1 MQKVR
6 PALQSSKGR
15 STPWGGAKL
24 VNAFAE
30 VSEGDKVETYAVM
43 AIPGLTA
50 FATPSSAEGRGVHR
64 MGTTLYTVVGTSLYS
79 VSGVGVMTSL
89 GTIGGT
95 GAVRMVDNGTQLA
108 ICPNTGT
115 GYVLDT
121 GVIYS
126 GISNLPTVSDVA
138 YIDGYFV
145 WSAQDSDQFI
155 ISSLYD
161 GLSYDPLDVATAE
174 GDPDAIVGVIND
186 HRELQFFGAGS
197 VEIWVNTGAAA
208 FPFERQGNAFIER
221 GCLSRDSLC
230 KVDNSVFFV
239 GDDRIVYR
247 LNGYTP
253 QRVSTHAIETAIE
266 AATWFI
272 GYTYTQVGHKFY
284 VLSTDVGTYALD
296 MATNLWHE
304 RKSYTRDN
312 HRVAFSETAYG
323 STLMQ
328 DIYTGAIY
336 TPSLDVYDEDGDQM
350 DVTVEI
356 PTIEKDRDK
365 ATLYAIEL
373 HCETGVGNA
382 DTPAPVAI
390 MEYSKDGGRSWSNQ
404 MSRNMGAVG
413 TYTTRAVWRP
423 NVEFR
428 QLAVR
433 FTMQSKTRRFVLGYY
448 ADVR

>member
-1 MQKVR
+1 MQKLR
-6 PALQSSKGR
+6 PALQYSEGR
-15 STPWGGAKL
+15 SKPWSGAKL

-30 VSEGDKVETYAVM
+30 MSEGDKIETYAIM

-64 MGTTLYTVVGTSLYS
+64 MGTTLYAVIGTSLYS
-79 VSGVGVMTSL
+79 VSSIGALTSL

-108 ICPNTGT
+108 ICPSNGV

-161 GLSYDPLDVATAE
+161 GLSYNPLDVATAE
-174 GDPDAIVGVIND
+174 GDPDAIVGIIND
-186 HRELQFFGAGS
+186 HRELHLYGVDT

-221 GCLSRDSLC
+221 GCLSRDSIC

-253 QRVSTHAIETAIE
+253 TRVSTHAIETAIE
-266 AATWFI
+266 SATWFI

-284 VLSTDVGTYALD
+284 ILATDVGTFAFD
-296 MATNLWHE
+296 AATSLWHE
-304 RKSYTRDN
+304 RKSYTRSN
-312 HRVAFSETAYG
+312 HRVAFCETAYG
-323 STLMQ
+323 KTLMQ
-328 DIYTGAIY
+328 DIYTGKIY
-336 TPSLDVYDEDGDQM
+336 VPSLDVYDEDGDQM
-350 DVTVEI
+350 DVIVEI
-356 PTIEKDRDK
+356 PTIEKDREK
-365 ATLYAIEL
+365 VTMYAIEL
-373 HCETGVGNA
+373 HCETGVGTA
-382 DTPAPVAI
+382 STPAPVAI
-390 MEYSKDGGRSWSNQ
+390 MEYSRDGGRTYSNQ
-404 MSRNMGAVG
+404 MSRNMGATG
-413 TYTTRAVWRP
+413 AYTTRAVWRP

-433 FTMQSKTRRFVLGYY
+433 FTLQSKTRRFVLGMY